1 MDEMD
6 SDGDFI
12 ENLKHKDFI
21 DEFTHYGKCFGKNPG
36 QARSICYKF
45 ANNIK
50 INHIMVSF
58 TDHYN
63 AISINRLPSKTKT

>member
-36 QARSICYKF
+36 
-45 ANNIK
+45 
-50 INHIMVSF
+50 
-58 TDHYN
+58 
-63 AISINRLPSKTKT
+63 